1 MKVVVCVKQI
11 PDPALPGELN
21 PTTNLLK
28 RDGKLILD
36 ESDSY
41 GVEMALQLVE
51 AAGGGEVS
59 LVSMAP
65 DNEMSGLRT
74 ALAMGADDAI
84 LVSDENLAGTDAL
97 GTAKVLAAA
106 IGRLSPDLI
115 LAGVE
120 SSDGY
125 TGTVPEMI
133 AGVLDLPSVTFA
145 KQISIDGDTVKVQ
158 RQTEAGYDDIEC
170 KLPVLLSVTAGV
182 VEPRYP
188 SFKGI
193 MAAKKKPVEALDLEG
208 LGIESNT
215 VGVVGA
221 RQETIRVTEAEERE
235 SGEIIE
241 DDGDAHQRIAEFLGE
256 LKVV

>member
-11 PDPALPGELN
+11 PDPALPGELD
-21 PTTNLLK
+21 PSTNYLK
-28 RDGKLILD
+28 RDDKLILD

-41 GVEMALQLVE
+41 GVEMALQLAE

-65 DNEMSGLRT
+65 NGEVSGLRT
-74 ALAMGADDAI
+74 ALAMGAEDAVLISDDA
-84 LVSDENLAGTDAL
+84 LAGSDAL
-97 GTAKVLAAA
+97 GTARVLGAA
-106 IGRLSPDLI
+106 ISRMSPDLV

-133 AGVLDLPSVTFA
+133 AGVLEMPSITFA
-145 KQISIDGDTVKVQ
+145 KQIEVDGTTVKVQ
-158 RQTEAGYDDIEC
+158 RQTEAGYDDVEC
-170 KLPVLLSVTAGV
+170 QTPALVSVTAGV

-193 MAAKKKPVEALDLEG
+193 MAAKKKPVEELDLAA
-208 LGIESNT
+208 LGIEAAQ
-215 VGVVGA
+215 VGQSGA
-221 RQETIRVTEAEERE
+221 RQETVRVTDAEERQA
-235 SGEIIE
+235 GEVIE
-241 DDGDAHQRIAEFLGE
+241 DEGDAHEKIVEFLGE
-256 LKVV
+256 LKIV